1 MTYIDIENGD
11 ILDMDAIR
19 ARGKAMVG
27 TSYID
32 IANGAIVGI
41 DVVRQRG
48 AGIIGTVTADSLGI
62 APIEDG
68 TPPPV
73 PRHHDLVL
81 GQEVVIEEKRYWSW
95 TVAQDGHWHW
105 TWTVEPWPPERV
117 AADIAARW
125 ARIRRQ
131 RDQLLADSDW
141 TALPSTPMAD
151 ELRATWQTYRQA
163 LRDITAQP
171 DPYDVI
177 WPTAPN

>member
-1 MTYIDIENGD
+1 MNYIDLATGA
-11 ILDMDAIR
+11 ILDIAAIR
-19 ARGKAMVG
+19 A
-27 TSYID
+27 
-32 IANGAIVGI
+32 
-41 DVVRQRG
+41 RG
-48 AGIIGTVTADSLGI
+48 AGIIGTVTAESLGV

-73 PRHHDLVL
+73 PRHHDLVR
-81 GQEVVIEEKRYWSW
+81 GAPTRTGDQ
-95 TVAQDGHWHW
+95 WHW
-105 TWTVEPWPPERV
+105 TWTVEPRSPERV

-131 RDQLLADSDW
+131 RDQLLAESDW

-151 ELRATWQTYRQA
+151 EARESWQAYRQA
-163 LRDITAQP
+163 LRDITTQP

>member
-1 MTYIDIENGD
+1 MNYIDIATGA
-11 ILDMDAIR
+11 ILDIAAIR
-19 ARGKAMVG
+19 ARG
-27 TSYID
+27 
-32 IANGAIVGI
+32 
-41 DVVRQRG
+41 
-48 AGIIGTVTADSLGI
+48 AGIVGTVTAESLGV
-62 APIEDG
+62 APIDDG
-68 TPPPV
+68 NPPLV
-73 PRHHDLVL
+73 PRHHELVRGSPVQID
-81 GQEVVIEEKRYWSW
+81 GQW
-95 TVAQDGHWHW
+95 QW
-105 TWTVEPWPPERV
+105 TWTVEPWPPDRV

-131 RDQLLADSDW
+131 RDQLLANSDW